1 MLPRFKLIWICK
13 DKYPIFWHECGV
25 FIIMKTSIRYLF
37 LLLLATACS
46 SSTKTGSSGNP
57 QNERPS
63 WLSMKPQTDSY
74 FVGIGHS
81 TKGSNNNYVQE
92 AKKSALE
99 DLVSEIKVN
108 VSSTSVLTQI
118 DNNKEFREKY
128 EQMVQTTAADE
139 IEEFEAADSWE
150 DDKNYWV
157 YYRLSKQRY
166 REIKEQQK
174 RDAVTLALDY
184 FTKAK
189 QSEREK
195 NSIQALTFYYQGF
208 RAVEK
213 YLAEPITLTFEGK
226 EIILTNEIYA
236 SMQKL
241 LDDIQLTATPSQLS
255 LNRRVA
261 QGSQSVMV
269 HAITKST
276 KQVLSDLPLKAQ
288 FDKGS
293 GDVFPD
299 YKTSTDGQAKIL
311 LTKIGSRELEQA
323 VGVSVN
329 LITFAGA
336 NPSPI
341 FALVSSKMTVP
352 KVSIVMEVQRPVVY
366 ISSVEKNF
374 GVARA
379 NLQITNKVKNYLA
392 REGFEFTDQKAK
404 AELWVD
410 ISSDSEKGA
419 VSGSIYITY
428 VTSVIHVST
437 MKENKEIYA
446 TTLERIKGYS
456 LDHDRASQEAYNK
469 SLEILET
476 EKMPELLNA
485 ILQ

>member
-1 MLPRFKLIWICK
+1 
-13 DKYPIFWHECGV
+13 
-25 FIIMKTSIRYLF
+25 MKYLF
-37 LLLLATACS
+37 FTLLLVVGCS
-46 SSTKTGSSGNP
+46 PSVTKTAVEQNP
-57 QNERPS
+57 RPS
-63 WLSMKPQTDSY
+63 WMSAKPMADSY
-74 FVGIGHS
+74 FVGIGHAA
-81 TKGSNNNYVQE
+81 KGQVNNYVQE

-118 DNNKEFREKY
+118 DNNKEFQERY
-128 EQMVQTTAADE
+128 EQMIKTTAVDE
-139 IEEFEAADSWE
+139 IEEFETVDSWE

-166 REIKEQQK
+166 REIKEKQK

-189 QSEREK
+189 QSERES
-195 NSIQALTFYYQGF
+195 NTPQALAFYYQGF

-241 LDDIQLTATPSQLS
+241 LDDIQLTATPSQITI
-255 LNRRVA
+255 NRRVS

-269 HAITKST
+269 HAITKSS
-276 KQVLSDLPLKAQ
+276 KRVLGDLPLKAA

-293 GDVFPD
+293 GDVFPE
-299 YKTSTDGQAKIL
+299 YKTTAEGQAKIL
-311 LTKIGSRELEQA
+311 LTKIGSRELEQS

-329 LITFAGA
+329 LLAFAGA

-352 KVSIVMEVQRPVVY
+352 KASIILEVQRPLVY
-366 ISSVEKNF
+366 VNSSEKNF
-374 GVARA
+374 GSARS
-379 NLQITNKVKNYLA
+379 NQQITNKIKNYLSK
-392 REGFEFTDQKAK
+392 EGFEFTDQKTK
-404 AELWVD
+404 AELLLDVT
-410 ISSDSEKGA
+410 SDSEKGA
-419 VSGSIYITY
+419 VSGSIYISY

-437 MKENKEIYA
+437 AKDNKEIYA

-456 LDHDRASQEAYNK
+456 LDHERASQEAYSK
-469 SLEILET
+469 SLEILDA
-476 EKMPELLNA
+476 EKLPELLNA

>member
-1 MLPRFKLIWICK
+1 MA
-13 DKYPIFWHECGV
+13 D
-25 FIIMKTSIRYLF
+25 
-37 LLLLATACS
+37 A
-46 SSTKTGSSGNP
+46 
-57 QNERPS
+57 
-63 WLSMKPQTDSY
+63 Y
-74 FVGIGHS
+74 FVGIGHAQKS
-81 TKGSNNNYVQE
+81 GTNNYVQE

-108 VSSTSVLTQI
+108 VHSTSVLTQI
-118 DNNKEFREKY
+118 DNNKEFQERY
-128 EQMVQTTAADE
+128 EQMIQTTAADE
-139 IEEFEAADSWE
+139 IEEFESVDSWE

-189 QSEREK
+189 QSERES
-195 NSIQALTFYYQGF
+195 NPIQALGFYYQGF

-226 EIILTNEIYA
+226 EIILSNEIYA

-241 LDDIQLTATPSQLS
+241 LDDIQLTATPSQIT

-261 QGSQSVMV
+261 QGSQAVTVS
-269 HAITKST
+269 ATSKSSKT
-276 KQVLSDLPLKAQ
+276 AMADLPLKAA

-299 YKTSTDGQAKIL
+299 YKTTAEGQAKIL
-311 LTKIGSRELEQA
+311 LTKIGSRELEQS

-329 LITFAGA
+329 IIAFAGT

-352 KVSIVMEVQRPVVY
+352 KVSILMAVQRPIVF
-366 ISSVEKNF
+366 IAASEKNF
-374 GVARA
+374 GNVRPTQ
-379 NLQITNKVKNYLA
+379 QITNRIKNYLS
-392 REGFEFTDQKAK
+392 REGFEFTEDREK
-404 AELWVD
+404 AELVMN
-410 ISSDSEKGA
+410 ITSDSEKGS
-419 VSGSIYITY
+419 VSGSIYISY

-437 MKENKEIYA
+437 AKDNKEIYA
-446 TTLERIKGYS
+446 ATLDRVKGYS
-456 LDHDRASQEAYNK
+456 LDHERASQEAYNK

-476 EKMPELLNA
+476 EKLPELLNA

>member
-1 MLPRFKLIWICK
+1 M
-13 DKYPIFWHECGV
+13 KYAFPV
-25 FIIMKTSIRYLF
+25 FLF
-37 LLLLATACS
+37 LLACS
-46 SSTKTGSSGNP
+46 PSVNKTVVDPNP
-57 QNERPS
+57 KPS
-63 WLSMKPQTDSY
+63 WMSAKPMADAY
-74 FVGIGHS
+74 FVGIGQAP
-81 TKGSNNNYVQE
+81 KGGTNNYVQE

-118 DNNKEFREKY
+118 DDNKEFKERY
-128 EQMVQTTAADE
+128 EQMIQTTAADE
-139 IEEFEAADSWE
+139 IEEFESVDSWE

-189 QSEREK
+189 QSERES
-195 NSIQALTFYYQGF
+195 NPIQALGFYYQGF

-213 YLAEPITLTFEGK
+213 YLAEPITLTFEGR
-226 EIILTNEIYA
+226 EMILSTEIYA
-236 SMQKL
+236 SMQRL
-241 LDDIQLTATPSQLS
+241 LDDFQLTATPAQLS

-261 QGSQSVMV
+261 QGSQSVTIT
-269 HAITKST
+269 AQTKSSR
-276 KQVLSDLPLKAQ
+276 KVLPDLPLLAA

-299 YKTSTDGQAKIL
+299 YKTNAEGQAKIL
-311 LTKIGSRELEQA
+311 LTKIGSRELEQS
-323 VGVSVN
+323 VGVRVN
-329 LITFAGA
+329 LLSFAGA

-352 KVSIVMEVQRPVVY
+352 KVSILMEVQRPIVF
-366 ISSVEKNF
+366 IAASEKNF
-374 GVARA
+374 GNSRPT
-379 NLQITNKVKNYLA
+379 LQITNKIKNYLS
-392 REGFEFTDQKAK
+392 REGFEFTEDRSK
-404 AELWVD
+404 AELVMN
-410 ISSDSEKGA
+410 ITSDSEKGA
-419 VSGSIYITY
+419 VSGSIYISY

-437 MKENKEIYA
+437 AKDNKEIYA
-446 TTLERIKGYS
+446 TTLDRVKGYS
-456 LDHDRASQEAYNK
+456 LDHERASQEAYSK

-476 EKMPELLNA
+476 EKLPELLNA

>member
-1 MLPRFKLIWICK
+1 M
-13 DKYPIFWHECGV
+13 KYLF
-25 FIIMKTSIRYLF
+25 FTF
-37 LLLLATACS
+37 LLLFACS
-46 SSTKTGSSGNP
+46 PSVTKTAVDA
-57 QNERPS
+57 QNARPA
-63 WLSMKPQTDSY
+63 WLSVKPQTDSY

-81 TKGSNNNYVQE
+81 AKGSVNNYVQE

-108 VSSTSVLTQI
+108 ISSTSVLTQI

-128 EQMVQTTAADE
+128 EQMIQTTAADE

-166 REIKEQQK
+166 REIKEKQK

-189 QSEREK
+189 QSERDL
-195 NSIQALTFYYQGF
+195 NTIQALGFYYQGF

-213 YLAEPITLTFEGK
+213 YLAEPITLTFEGR

-241 LDDIQLTATPSQLS
+241 LDDIQLTANPSQLS

-261 QGSQSVMV
+261 QGSQSVMILAV
-269 HAITKST
+269 SKSS
-276 KQVLSDLPLKAQ
+276 KRIMADLPLKAQ

-299 YKTSTDGQAKIL
+299 YKTTVEGQAKVL
-311 LTKIGSRELEQA
+311 LTKIGSRELEQS

-329 LITFAGA
+329 MLSFAGA

-352 KVSIVMEVQRPVVY
+352 KVSILLEVQRPLVY
-366 ISSVEKNF
+366 VTSVEKNF
-374 GVARA
+374 GATRP
-379 NLQITNKVKNYLA
+379 NQQITNKVKNYLA
-392 REGFEFTDQKAK
+392 KEGFEFTDQKSK
-404 AELWVD
+404 AELWMD

-428 VTSVIHVST
+428 VTSIIHVST
-437 MKENKEIYA
+437 LKDSKEIYA
-446 TTLERIKGYS
+446 TTLERIKGFS
-456 LDHDRASQEAYNK
+456 LDHDRASQEAYSK
-469 SLEILET
+469 SLEILEK
-476 EKMPELLNA
+476 EKLPELLNA

>member
-1 MLPRFKLIWICK
+1 M
-13 DKYPIFWHECGV
+13 
-25 FIIMKTSIRYLF
+25 S
-37 LLLLATACS
+37 A
-46 SSTKTGSSGNP
+46 
-57 QNERPS
+57 
-63 WLSMKPQTDSY
+63 KPMADSY

-81 TKGSNNNYVQE
+81 AKTGTNNYVQE

-108 VSSTSVLTQI
+108 ISSTSVLTQI
-118 DNNKEFREKY
+118 DNNKEFRERY
-128 EQMVQTTAADE
+128 EQMIQTTAADE
-139 IEEFEAADSWE
+139 IEEFETVDSWE

-157 YYRLSKQRY
+157 YYRLSKMRY

-189 QSEREK
+189 QSERES
-195 NSIQALTFYYQGF
+195 NPIQALGFYYQGF

-241 LDDIQLTATPSQLS
+241 LDDIQLNATPSQLT

-269 HAITKST
+269 HATSKST
-276 KQVLSDLPLKAQ
+276 KKSMADLPLKAA
-288 FDKGS
+288 FEKGS

-299 YKTSTDGQAKIL
+299 YKTTQDGQAKIL
-311 LTKIGSRELEQA
+311 LTKIGSRELEQS

-329 LITFAGA
+329 LLAFAGQ

-341 FALVSSKMTVP
+341 FALVSSKMTLP
-352 KVSIVMEVQRPVVY
+352 KVSIVMEVQRPIVFVT
-366 ISSVEKNF
+366 SVEKNF
-374 GVARA
+374 GNPRST
-379 NLQITNKVKNYLA
+379 LQITNKIKNFLST
-392 REGFEFTDQKAK
+392 EGFEFTDDKSK
-404 AELWVD
+404 AELVMN
-410 ISSDSEKGA
+410 ITSDSEKGA
-419 VSGSIYITY
+419 VSGSIYISY

-437 MKENKEIYA
+437 AKDNKEIYA
-446 TTLERIKGYS
+446 TTLDRVKGFS
-456 LDHDRASQEAYNK
+456 LDHERASQEAYTK
-469 SLEILET
+469 SLEILEK
-476 EKMPELLNA
+476 EKLPELLNA

>member
-1 MLPRFKLIWICK
+1 M
-13 DKYPIFWHECGV
+13 KYLF
-25 FIIMKTSIRYLF
+25 FTF
-37 LLLLATACS
+37 LLLVACS
-46 SSTKTGSSGNP
+46 PSVNKTTVDA
-57 QNERPS
+57 QNARPA
-63 WLSMKPQTDSY
+63 WLSVKPQTDSY
-74 FVGIGHS
+74 FVGIGHGA
-81 TKGSNNNYVQE
+81 KGSVNNYVQE

-108 VSSTSVLTQI
+108 ISSTSVLTQI

-128 EQMVQTTAADE
+128 EQMIQTTAADE

-189 QSEREK
+189 QSERDL
-195 NSIQALTFYYQGF
+195 NTIQALGFYYQGF
-208 RAVEK
+208 RSVEK

-241 LDDIQLTATPSQLS
+241 LDDIQLTANPSQLS

-269 HAITKST
+269 HAISKSS
-276 KQVLSDLPLKAQ
+276 KRIMADLPLKAQ

-299 YKTSTDGQAKIL
+299 YKTTVEGQAKVL
-311 LTKIGSRELEQA
+311 LTKIGSRELEQS

-329 LITFAGA
+329 LLSFAGA

-341 FALVSSKMTVP
+341 FALISAKMTVP
-352 KVSIVMEVQRPVVY
+352 KVSIFLEVQRPLVY
-366 ISSVEKNF
+366 VTSVEKNF
-374 GVARA
+374 GTTRS
-379 NLQITNKVKNYLA
+379 NQQITNKIKNYLA
-392 REGFEFTDQKAK
+392 KEGFEFTDQKSK
-404 AELWVD
+404 AELWMD
-410 ISSDSEKGA
+410 ITSDSEKGA

-428 VTSVIHVST
+428 VTSVIHVSAL
-437 MKENKEIYA
+437 KDNKEIYA
-446 TTLERIKGYS
+446 TTLERIKGFS
-456 LDHDRASQEAYNK
+456 LDHDRASQEAYTK
-469 SLEILET
+469 SLEILDK
-476 EKMPELLNA
+476 EKLPELLNA